1 MSLDLNHRKQLG
13 TLKQLWSYV
22 QPHLQHLQ
30 VMIISLLTLQELA
43 VQEDVPAPDTSV
55 PASDP
60 RWVQLMQTLR
70 SLWKLKRLACCFK
83 TVDSNKLQ
91 TRWSVMCTETG
102 VIGTHALPIL
112 HRPVDALGG
121 GSAWMAGLLDAFMTQ
136 GLDKCDIVSSLRHA
150 DLLAALCQETAGD
163 HSTITRD
170 KLDEVEHLFT
180 YQSIDLTTL
189 TQQEDLALKETLNHL
204 MNARVIGII
213 RGKNADACIQRGLEL
228 CQLGCM
234 AVEVTTDTT
243 DAVRVI
249 SELSKQLP
257 KTCILGVGTIMDAA
271 QMSVFAPLGVK
282 FALSPIAPTGFIEA
296 CHNRGVLAVPSG
308 LTTNELWE
316 LYCKGA
322 KLIKLFHAGTISP
335 SILKSILGVGPLQ
348 YLNIIPSGG
357 ISPENAEAWLSAGA
371 KVVGLGSNLV
381 GKDINFPTGSTKYI
395 SAHREWE
402 ETGREV
408 ARLLFS
414 KGASHHDT
422 SSS

>member
-1 MSLDLNHRKQLG
+1 
-13 TLKQLWSYV
+13 
-22 QPHLQHLQ
+22 
-30 VMIISLLTLQELA
+30 
-43 VQEDVPAPDTSV
+43 
-55 PASDP
+55 
-60 RWVQLMQTLR
+60 
-70 SLWKLKRLACCFK
+70 
-83 TVDSNKLQ
+83 
-91 TRWSVMCTETG
+91 MCTETG